1 MINGGIAVVTRAF
14 RRPSATLAVIRTT
27 VRRRAVLLATTKV
40 ELRKKYSGSL
50 LGPLW
55 IVLLPAMLLG
65 IYLIIYLVIF
75 PARLANL
82 SGLSYALFIFSGLV
96 PYLGLLEV
104 IGTGTVSVKQN
115 IHLVKN
121 IMMPIELIPIRSAM
135 IGMVGELVS
144 LAVLLALLAA
154 NHSLTWHVL
163 WLPIVL
169 ALQFSFLLGIVYVLS
184 AIAVSLPDISYV
196 IGLILT
202 LLMFVSPIGY
212 VPETLGGGLV
222 IPLVYLNPVAYMI
235 EAFRDCLYYGRFPS
249 ALTTVVFVAL
259 SLASLIGG
267 IAFFTRFKNVLIDY
281 E

>member
-1 MINGGIAVVTRAF
+1 MINGGIAFVTWAF
-14 RRPSATLAVIRTT
+14 GRPSATLAVMRTAL
-27 VRRRAVLLATTKV
+27 RRRAVLLATTKV
-40 ELRKKYSGSL
+40 ELRKKYSGS
-50 LGPLW
+50 
-55 IVLLPAMLLG
+55 LLG

-104 IGTGTVSVKQN
+104 IGAGTVSVKQN

-144 LAVLLALLAA
+144 LAVLIALLVV
-154 NHSLTWHVL
+154 NGSLTWHAL

-169 ALQFSFLLGIVYVLS
+169 ALQFCFLLGIVYVLS

-212 VPETLGGGLV
+212 VPNTLSGGLV
-222 IPLVYLNPVAYMI
+222 IPLIYLNPVAYMI
-235 EAFRDCLYYGRFPS
+235 EAFRDCLYYGRLPS
-249 ALTTVVFVAL
+249 ALTAIVFGGL
-259 SLASLIGG
+259 SLGSLVGG

>member
-212 VPETLGGGLV
+212 IPETLGGGLV

>member
-1 MINGGIAVVTRAF
+1 MLAAGLV
-14 RRPSATLAVIRTT
+14 RRSSTLAVLRT
-27 VRRRAVLLATTKV
+27 VLRRRAVLFATTKV
-40 ELRKKYSGSL
+40 ELNKKYSGSL

-65 IYLIIYLVIF
+65 LYLIIYLVIF
-75 PARLANL
+75 PARIADL
-82 SGLSYALFIFSGLV
+82 SGLSYALFLFSGLV

-121 IMMPIELIPIRSAM
+121 IMMPIELIPIRSTM

-144 LAVLLALLAA
+144 LAVLLVLLAA
-154 NHSLTWHVL
+154 NGSLSWHVL
-163 WLPIVL
+163 WLPIAV
-169 ALQFSFLLGIVYVLS
+169 ALQFCLLLGAVYVLS

-196 IGLILT
+196 IGLLLT
-202 LLMFVSPIGY
+202 LLMFISPIGY
-212 VPETLGGGLV
+212 IQERLDSHLV

-235 EAFRDCLYYGRFPS
+235 EVFRDCLFYGRFP
-249 ALTTVVFVAL
+249 APLTIVVYVLL
-259 SLASLIGG
+259 SLGSLVGG

>member
-1 MINGGIAVVTRAF
+1 MGNMNGRALTASPA
-14 RRPSATLAVIRTT
+14 RRNATLAVLETM
-27 VRRRAVLLATTKV
+27 VARRAVLLATTKV
-40 ELRKKYSGSL
+40 ELKKKYSGSL

-55 IVLLPAMLLG
+55 IVLLPTMLLG
-65 IYLIIYLVIF
+65 VYLIIYLLIF
-75 PARLANL
+75 PARVAGLD
-82 SGLSYALFIFSGLV
+82 SLSYVLFIFSGLV
-96 PYLGLLEV
+96 PYLGLLEA
-104 IGTGTVSVKQN
+104 IGSGTVSVKQN

-121 IMMPIELIPIRSAM
+121 IMMPIELIPIRSTM

-144 LAVLLALLAA
+144 LAVLLVLLGV
-154 NHSLTWHVL
+154 NGSLTWHIL

-169 ALQFSFLLGIVYVLS
+169 ALQFCFLLGIVYVLS

-212 VPETLGGGLV
+212 FPDKLDSRLVVPLLD
-222 IPLVYLNPVAYMI
+222 LNPVAYMI
-235 EAFRDCLYYGRFPS
+235 EVFRDCMFYGRFPPP
-249 ALTTVVFVAL
+249 LTIIVYFLL
-259 SLASLIGG
+259 SLGSLVGG